1 MTSLEMTKEMV
12 KILDNKK
19 AQDLQVIGIR
29 DLTIIADYFI
39 IASGGSTP
47 QVKALA
53 DEVEFQ
59 MKEKFGM
66 MPLRTEGY
74 NSSSWILVDYGNVVV
89 HVFTKDTREFYDLER
104 LWADGTKVELE
115 ELLSNE
121 GDHSNEV

>member
-1 MTSLEMTKEMV
+1 
-12 KILDNKK
+12 
-19 AQDLQVIGIR
+19 
-29 DLTIIADYFI
+29 
-39 IASGGSTP
+39 
-47 QVKALA
+47 
-53 DEVEFQ
+53 
-59 MKEKFGM
+59 MKEKFGI

>member
-1 MTSLEMTKEMV
+1 MTSLELACEVAKL
-12 KILDNKK
+12 LDRKK
-19 AQDLQVIGIR
+19 AADILALEIK
-29 DLTIIADYFI
+29 DLTTIGDYFV
-39 IASGGSTP
+39 IASAGSTT

>member
-47 QVKALA
+47 QVKA
-53 DEVEFQ
+53 
-59 MKEKFGM
+59 
-66 MPLRTEGY
+66 
-74 NSSSWILVDYGNVVV
+74 
-89 HVFTKDTREFYDLER
+89 
-104 LWADGTKVELE
+104 
-115 ELLSNE
+115 
-121 GDHSNEV
+121 

>member
-1 MTSLEMTKEMV
+1 
-12 KILDNKK
+12 
-19 AQDLQVIGIR
+19 
-29 DLTIIADYFI
+29 
-39 IASGGSTP
+39 
-47 QVKALA
+47 
-53 DEVEFQ
+53 
-59 MKEKFGM
+59 M

>member
-39 IASGGSTP
+39 IASGGSTT